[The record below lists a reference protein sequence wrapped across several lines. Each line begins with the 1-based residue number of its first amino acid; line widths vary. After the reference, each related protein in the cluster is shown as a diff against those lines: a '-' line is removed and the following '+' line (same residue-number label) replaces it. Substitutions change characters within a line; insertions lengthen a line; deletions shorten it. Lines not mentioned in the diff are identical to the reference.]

1 MAIDELSIYPASKS
15 VTMQQ
20 NAWGEHSVV
29 NYVSWVATHIHC
41 VFTHQCITEVRTPN
55 TYTQI
60 GDSLAVTAIGS

>member
-1 MAIDELSIYPASKS
+1 
-15 VTMQQ
+15 MQQ